1 MRLVALWR
9 LEVGVAHG
17 ARVRQDVADVAH
29 TGQIH
34 DQALEAQTVA
44 GVLAG
49 TVAAQVKVVLVLLG
63 IHAQVLDAGFEQIQ
77 ALLALGAAD
86 NLADTGN
93 QTVGGGDGLAVLVH
107 AHVER
112 LDLGRVV
119 GYEGRAL
126 KVLLGQEALVLGL
139 QVDAPADGVIKLV
152 ASSDG
157 LLQDFDGLG
166 IGDAGKV
173 GVCHVVQALRA
184 DPCPQTC

>member
-1 MRLVALWR
+1 M
-9 LEVGVAHG
+9 
-17 ARVRQDVADVAH
+17 
-29 TGQIH
+29 
-34 DQALEAQTVA
+34 
-44 GVLAG
+44 LAG

-63 IHAQVLDAGFEQIQ
+63 IHTQVLDAGLEQIQ

-86 NLADTGN
+86 NLADAGN
-93 QTVGGGDGLAVLVH
+93 QAVGGGDGLAVLVH

-126 KVLLGQEALVLGL
+126 KVLLGQETLVLGL
-139 QVDAPADGVIKLV
+139 QVDAPAHGIVKLV
-152 ASSDG
+152 AGGDG

-173 GVCHVVQALRA
+173 GVGDMV
-184 DPCPQTC
+184 